1 MNDLSSHLSK
11 LLPVVVI
18 GGLTAIFYVLDIFS
32 VRPGVE
38 TAPTPRVV
46 AEQSPKSAPTFAA
59 PSPPSAR
66 PVDSASSMPTAVISP
81 ALPVLE
87 PSGFPAPDMPRP
99 VESARMNSVPQYL
112 PPPGAGMPQPL
123 ASDNAPSEAST
134 QLPTHEII
142 QEDGEQIDEETRRA
156 VQQPEAPR
164 PSGGGDG

>member
-1 MNDLSSHLSK
+1 
-11 LLPVVVI
+11 
-18 GGLTAIFYVLDIFS
+18 
-32 VRPGVE
+32 
-38 TAPTPRVV
+38 
-46 AEQSPKSAPTFAA
+46 
-59 PSPPSAR
+59 
-66 PVDSASSMPTAVISP
+66 
-81 ALPVLE
+81 
-87 PSGFPAPDMPRP
+87 
-99 VESARMNSVPQYL
+99 MNSVPQYL